1 MAPERCVHH
10 VKKLFKDLPIFD
22 IEKFYERAVLN
33 VVNYITLTSVS
44 VNRKNIDELFCSAIR
59 YSDFIQIEF
68 TLFAQRCVLAQQFQ
82 ISIIESLHQTFCPKL
97 VQLSQFDN
105 AIMLE
110 EKHA

>member
-1 MAPERCVHH
+1 MLNMSGIINLHIFT
-10 VKKLFKDLPIFD
+10 KK
-22 IEKFYERAVLN
+22 EKKTNKFMPMYC
-33 VVNYITLTSVS
+33 IMKFS
-44 VNRKNIDELFCSAIR
+44 NRRPLCK
-59 YSDFIQIEF
+59 YSDFVQIEF